1 MMQIIYPIA
10 MGLQIYNFLIRNV
23 LFFKGVLV
31 FIFPK
36 VFQNGEEIL
45 KVEITLFKNFISLSL
60 SMLADKL

>member
-10 MGLQIYNFLIRNV
+10 MVLQIYNFLIRNV

-45 KVEITLFKNFISLSL
+45 KGEITLFKIFISLSL